1 MAARLVRFV
10 SETLRR
16 FDRDRCFQ
24 YSIIISYF
32 ALMCAVPLL
41 ALFAWLAARIMG
53 NSEIAIRSLNVF
65 TEDFFNE
72 FSPSFFSK
80 MASVADNLDQLGWIG
95 IVGSL
100 IAASFLFSNLIR
112 IINEIFRTNYRRTFV
127 YNRMMEYLLMF
138 VVGVILFISLS
149 ITAVWTAVHRAI
161 LENEFVRAYLHPDAV
176 RFIDNIFIQYL
187 IPLALSWLVL
197 FVIYKFIPER
207 KVHTRAAALG
217 AAIAA
222 ALWEVFKRI
231 FVVYVVKFSAIGIVL
246 SKLVQGTLTSIIF
259 FLLWLSTSLVIMLWG
274 AEAAAVYN
282 ERLEA
287 GADTAGRTGRPSPA
301 PAGPATLRPGG
312 SSGQ

>member
-1 MAARLVRFV
+1 MAAPIVGFI
-10 SETLRR
+10 SETIKR
-16 FDRDRCFQ
+16 FNRDRCFQ

-41 ALFAWLAARIMG
+41 ALFAWIAARLMG
-53 NSEIAIRSLNVF
+53 NSEIAVRSLNVF
-65 TEDFFNE
+65 TEDFFDK

-80 MASVADNLDQLGWIG
+80 MAAVADNLDQLGWIG
-95 IVGSL
+95 IIGSL

-112 IINEIFRTNYRRTFV
+112 IINDIFRTKYQRTFV
-127 YNRMMEYLLMF
+127 YNRLMEYVVMF

-149 ITAVWTAVHRAI
+149 ITAVWTAMHRAI
-161 LENEFVRAYLHPDAV
+161 VASDFVREYLNPDAV
-176 RFIDNIFIQYL
+176 RFIDNIFVQYL
-187 IPLALSWLVL
+187 IPFALSWLVL

-217 AAIAA
+217 ALIAA
-222 ALWEVFKRI
+222 VFWEVFKRI
-231 FVVYVVKFSAIGIVL
+231 FVVYVVKFSAIGVVL

-274 AEAAAVYN
+274 GEVAAVFN

-287 GADTAGRTGRPSPA
+287 GAAAATPPAAAGA
-301 PAGPATLRPGG
+301 KGG
-312 SSGQ
+312 